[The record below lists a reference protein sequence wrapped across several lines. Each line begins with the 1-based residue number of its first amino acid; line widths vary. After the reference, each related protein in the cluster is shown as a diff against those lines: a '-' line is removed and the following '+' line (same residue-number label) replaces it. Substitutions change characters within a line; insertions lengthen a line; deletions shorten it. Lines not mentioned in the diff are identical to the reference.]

1 MKKKITSLAIIVIMI
16 CSFILSPIKDIK
28 TLAEENVQFVNPT
41 KEYSKNKVTTVE
53 NGVGAIEASNEDVT
67 TFNNLDNFT
76 MNTTLT
82 MSTGTSTVQGIFFLG
97 DSKQN
102 SNYITIYFIPGSNK
116 IGIESKPGGI
126 NTSFTTSV
134 KITDGQPHTF
144 TFTVSK
150 GNYYRFYLDGEM
162 VNEGKTAETFS
173 KGIVGNA
180 DHMIFGN
187 GKRAN
192 NGNGYPFNGT
202 IKSIELFDSAIS
214 QEQILQY
221 HEEIGEKAVFS
232 YENAY
237 YKSLS
242 DIKYEN
248 IFVNDINAVKDLDSG
263 SITVRYR
270 ANAITNQL
278 MALFSLSDSTDANK
292 YFTFYVNPSSNS
304 VGVEVQ
310 GGTESTSNGNFEL
323 NNKHL
328 TDKSVSIK
336 DTKWHTLTVTKTD
349 NTANNRYTFYI
360 DGKMVNYY
368 SNKSGFLNNVMSAN
382 TISVGQ
388 VKRGDNASAMPFEGA
403 IDYVKVIERVLP
415 ESEIK
420 VLHQE
425 TANTTTTELDLTNA
439 YKTEAYP
446 IFYSGYEDSTAYRIP
461 SLLTTKEGTVIAA
474 IDKRNQHA
482 ADWGNIDTMIRRKE
496 VGDKDFREGQVILDL
511 ADNNIGST
519 TSAFLIDPS
528 MVQDEETGRIYLLV
542 DMFPESAGLANSNI
556 LETGSGYKNI
566 DGKDYQLLYDNSNN
580 EYTIREDGNVYD
592 NQNELTEYKIIKE
605 CEAPYKELG
614 NIYKNGEYKGNIYM
628 FSGEDRGELNVVRT
642 SYLWLM
648 HSDDDGKTWSIPKDI
663 TPQVKKDWM
672 KFMGTGPGVGIQ
684 LENGKLVFPVY
695 HTNANVGASQC
706 SAVIISDDNGETW
719 TLGES
724 PMVKLGRNPETM
736 TSGGMLTESQIIQTN
751 NGELKLFMRNTISNT
766 VYVATSNDDG
776 STWYKVEND
785 SNIPEIY
792 CQLSVMNFE
801 KDGKEYV
808 MISNPS
814 ISGRKDGK
822 VHLGEISE
830 NGDITW
836 TNSQLLSTG
845 HFQYSCLTQL
855 SNGNFA
861 VLYELD
867 DANGNIGIYYTE
879 FDDAWI
885 KATNKTIDIPNPV
898 VTSINAKLSD
908 NIITID
914 LNLSQNVF
922 VAGAPTLTLKV
933 GNQTLNA
940 EYIKGSGTNKLV
952 FKATLTG
959 NESGKVIAVNI
970 DETSGIVEN
979 TIGGKITEIN
989 ENIYDLTKVS
999 KISYEGV
1006 DYTTQHSNS
1015 TVENTDGAAVN
1026 VIDGNPNTYWHS
1038 TWGNS
1043 NIKLP
1048 QSVTLKLKEETKI
1061 YKLSYIPRQNSSS
1074 GRVKEYE
1081 ILVSNDGVNFT
1092 KVASGTFLDNIT
1104 EQSID
1109 FIPVNAKYVKFQVN
1123 YAYSGGAAQ
1132 SAAVAELSLYKY
1144 TEGLFGE
1151 VDKSE
1156 LIAEAN
1162 KVKELI
1168 KGEYSQASISKV
1180 QERLSK
1186 AEEILNAP
1194 IVSQNMIDNEAKKL
1208 KDSKATL
1215 ISISNILNAIK
1226 EFESMTSEDYT
1237 TSSWEAYSNTIEEA
1251 KDVAKMA
1258 TTKKQVTDILVKVIY
1273 MKSNLVKEVK
1283 VDKNELNTLYENCKS
1298 FVKDDYTED
1307 SWKVFE
1313 QAFIEAEKVINNVN
1327 ATQEEVNLALENLQ
1341 VAVETLENAKSE
1353 VDKTQLQKLYSES
1366 LVFQEDEYTKESW
1379 LVFSQSRDLAR
1390 VVLDNEEA
1398 TKEQVDNALDEL
1410 NLAISKL
1417 EKIKKEEIDVTS
1429 LQNLITLV
1437 EEIDLEL
1444 YVEKGQVEFSS
1455 ALAYAREVLSCP
1467 QSNEVVM
1474 EALKSLSKAYL
1485 DLRLLP
1491 DKELINQLINFINE
1505 VKEIDINKYS
1515 LDTKNSILKVV
1526 ENANS
1531 LLLNTNMTEE
1541 EVLVAINE
1549 INDIKLLMANEDEN
1563 IKQDNTDV
1571 IDTPIVDENNEDT
1584 SVVGGNNEDTTIID
1598 ENNEDTKVDDL
1609 VVNESETII
1618 KEELPNTGSDSIYIS
1633 VILGLTLLGGG
1644 IILYQ
1649 RRKVS

>member
-1 MKKKITSLAIIVIMI
+1 MKKKITSLTIVIIMV
-16 CSFILSPIKDIK
+16 CSFILSPIKYIRV
-28 TLAEENVQFVNPT
+28 LAEENVQIVNPT

-53 NGVGAIEASNEDVT
+53 NGVGAIEASEDDVT
-67 TFNNLDNFT
+67 IFKNLDSFT

-82 MSTGTSTVQGIFFLG
+82 MTAGTSTVQGIFFLG
-97 DSKQN
+97 DSKQS

-116 IGIESKPGGI
+116 IGIESKSGGI

-134 KITDGQPHTF
+134 KIADGQPHTF
-144 TFTVSK
+144 TFTVLK
-150 GNYYRFYLDGEM
+150 GNYYRFYLDGEI
-162 VNEGKTAETFS
+162 VNEGKVATTFS
-173 KGIVGNA
+173 KDVVPNA

-187 GKRAN
+187 GKRAS
-192 NGNGYPFNGT
+192 NGNGYPLNGT
-202 IKSIELFDSAIS
+202 LKSIELFDSAIS
-214 QEQILQY
+214 EEQILQY
-221 HEEIGEKAVFS
+221 HEDRGETDVFS
-232 YENAY
+232 YNNAY
-237 YKSLS
+237 YKSTS
-242 DIKYEN
+242 DTKYESTS
-248 IFVNDINAVKDLDSG
+248 VNDINNLKDLDSG

-270 ANAITNQL
+270 ANSATNQL
-278 MALFSLSDSTDANK
+278 MTLFSLSDSTDANK

-304 VGVEVQ
+304 IGVEVK
-310 GGTESTSNGNFEL
+310 GGTESTANGNFVL
-323 NNKHL
+323 NNSHL
-328 TDKSVSIK
+328 TEKSVSIK

-349 NTANNRYTFYI
+349 STANNRYTFYI
-360 DGKMVNYY
+360 DGKMINYY
-368 SNKSGFLNNVMSAN
+368 SNKIGFFNNVTSAN
-382 TISVGQ
+382 TISIGQ
-388 VKRGDNASAMPFEGA
+388 VKRGNNASTMSFEGA

-420 VLHQE
+420 SLHQE

-439 YKTEAYP
+439 YKTEADP
-446 IFYSGYEDSTAYRIP
+446 IFYSGYDGSTSYRIP

-474 IDKRNQHA
+474 IDKRNQHSS
-482 ADWGNIDTMIRRKE
+482 DWGNIDTMIRRKE
-496 VGDKDFREGQVILDL
+496 SGDEDFRDGQVILDL
-511 ADNNIGST
+511 SDNSSGSAN
-519 TSAFLIDPS
+519 SAFLIDPS

-542 DMFPESAGLANSNI
+542 DMFPESVGLGNSGI
-556 LETGSGYKNI
+556 LQTGTGYKKV
-566 DGKDYQLLYDNSNN
+566 DGKDYQLLYDSANN
-580 EYTIREDGNVYD
+580 EYTIREDGKVYNSSGD
-592 NQNELTEYKIIKE
+592 LTEYTIIKE

-628 FSGEDRGELNVVRT
+628 FSGENMGELHVVRT

-672 KFMGTGPGVGIQ
+672 KFIGTGPGVGIQ
-684 LENGKLVFPVY
+684 LDNGKLVFPIY

-706 SAVIISDDNGETW
+706 SAVIVSDDNGETW
-719 TLGES
+719 TTGES
-724 PMVKLGRNPETM
+724 PMVKLGRDPETM
-736 TSGGMLTESQIIQTN
+736 TSGGMLTESQVIQTN
-751 NGELKLFMRNTISNT
+751 NGELKLFMRNTIANT

-792 CQLSVMNFE
+792 CQLSVIDFE

-822 VHLGEISE
+822 VHLGEVAD

-855 SNGNFA
+855 ANGNFA

-867 DANGNIGIYYTE
+867 DSNGNIGIYYTE
-879 FDDAWI
+879 FDEAWI
-885 KATNKTIDIPNPV
+885 KASNKTIDIPDPV
-898 VTSINAKLSD
+898 VNSSTAKLSD

-922 VAGAPTLTLKV
+922 VAGNPTLTLKV
-933 GNQTLNA
+933 GNQILNA

-959 NESGKVIAVNI
+959 NESGKVIATNI
-970 DETSGIVEN
+970 DETNGIIEN
-979 TIGGKITEIN
+979 TIGGKIAEIN

-1006 DYTTQHSNS
+1006 DYTTQHSDS
-1015 TVENTDGAAVN
+1015 TAENTDGAAVN

-1043 NIKLP
+1043 NINLP

-1081 ILVSNDGVNFT
+1081 ILVSTDGINFT

-1104 EQSID
+1104 EQSVD
-1109 FIPVNAKYVKFQVN
+1109 FIPVNAKYIKFQVN

-1144 TEGLFGE
+1144 TDGLFGE

-1156 LIAEAN
+1156 LIAEVNNA
-1162 KVKELI
+1162 KELI
-1168 KGEYSQASISKV
+1168 KGEYSQASINKV
-1180 QERLSK
+1180 QEILSET
-1186 AEEILNAP
+1186 EEILNAST
-1194 IVSQNMIDNEAKKL
+1194 VSQNMIDNAIKNIKDAEEA
-1208 KDSKATL
+1208 L
-1215 ISISNILNAIK
+1215 INISNILNAIL
-1226 EFESMTSEDYT
+1226 EFEAMDSEDYT
-1237 TSSWEAYSNTIEEA
+1237 ASSWITYSDAIQEA
-1251 KDVAKMA
+1251 KAIAKMA

-1273 MKSNLVKEVK
+1273 MKSNLIEEVR

-1298 FVKDDYTED
+1298 FVKDDYTEE
-1307 SWKVFE
+1307 SWKAFE
-1313 QAFIEAEKVINNVN
+1313 QAFIDAEKVINNVN
-1327 ATQEEVNLALENLQ
+1327 ATQEEVNGALANLQ
-1341 VAVETLENAKSE
+1341 VAVAALENAKSE
-1353 VDKTQLQKLYSES
+1353 VDKTELQKLYSES
-1366 LVFQEDEYTKESW
+1366 LVFHEDEYTIESW
-1379 LVFSQSRDLAR
+1379 LTFSNARDLAR
-1390 VVLDNEEA
+1390 TVLDNEEA
-1398 TKEQVDNALDEL
+1398 TEEQVNNALDGL
-1410 NLAISKL
+1410 NLSISKL
-1417 EKIKKEEIDVTS
+1417 EKIKVEEIDITS
-1429 LQNLITLV
+1429 LQYLINLV
-1437 EEIDLEL
+1437 EEIDLKL
-1444 YVEKGQVEFSS
+1444 YVEKGQSEFNA
-1455 ALAYAREVLSCP
+1455 ALEYAREVLLYP
-1467 QSNEVVM
+1467 QSNEEVM

-1505 VKEIDINKYS
+1505 VKEIDLNKYS
-1515 LDTKNSILKVV
+1515 LDTKNAILKVV
-1526 ENANS
+1526 DNVNN
-1531 LLLNTNMTEE
+1531 LLLNSNMTEE
-1541 EVLVAINE
+1541 EVLVAIDE
-1549 INDIKLLMANEDEN
+1549 ISDIKLLMANEDEN
-1563 IKQDNTDV
+1563 VKQDDTDI
-1571 IDTPIVDENNEDT
+1571 IDTPIVDENTVDDKT
-1584 SVVGGNNEDTTIID
+1584 H
-1598 ENNEDTKVDDL
+1598 TKVDDVL
-1609 VVNESETII
+1609 VTKSETII
-1618 KEELPNTGSDSIYIS
+1618 KEKLPNTGSDSIYIS

-1644 IILYQ
+1644 ITIYK
-1649 RRKVS
+1649 RSK